1 MLKMKFLKNNILE
14 PVLSAKETL
23 LKGKYNRIILCN
35 MLTLRIAILSY
46 LFHHLY
52 IIQHFMLIQNLN
64 KFKYI

>member
-1 MLKMKFLKNNILE
+1 MLKTKFLKNNILE

-46 LFHHLY
+46 IL
-52 IIQHFMLIQNLN
+52 MLIQNLN